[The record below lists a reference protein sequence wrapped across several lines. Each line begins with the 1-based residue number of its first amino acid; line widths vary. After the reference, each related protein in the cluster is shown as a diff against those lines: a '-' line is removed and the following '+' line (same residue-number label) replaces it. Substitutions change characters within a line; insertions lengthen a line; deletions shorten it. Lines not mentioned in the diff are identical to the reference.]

1 MSKPRSPDI
10 LLQLSMDSL
19 PTQTLELF
27 LDGLMESVLNISILT
42 GEILGMFTDSIAVS
56 IEWSVVIA

>member
-1 MSKPRSPDI
+1 M
-10 LLQLSMDSL
+10 
-19 PTQTLELF
+19 LELF

-56 IEWSVVIA
+56 IEWSVVRAGAERTPESRYSFLS